1 MAICFRFENKLPSEI
16 YKLILDIVTDAEQ
29 RGVVG
34 PSARSNHTCQPCLSH
49 EQPIR
54 IRATGRDARNPS
66 WRNLHAAWSV
76 RFRQEHL
83 AQYPGL
89 ARPAFG
95 GPVPTWE
102 TPLGGNSR
110 QQKNLIRLTSHCRAN
125 CSHVCS
131 EYRLRVGCPYVTFS
145 VWRVSYKATS
155 RATRRSRLKDP
166 IPCPCAHLENSQWHQ
181 WLESIRSYLCKY
193 PIQRCQVRAARSDS
207 TIRPRG
213 SLRTRM
219 GRPASPKSWV
229 LRSKNISKAPP
240 HRRP

>member
-34 PSARSNHTCQPCLSH
+34 PSARSNHTCQPCLLH

-66 WRNLHAAWSV
+66 WRNLHAAWGV

-95 GPVPTWE
+95 GPVPTWG
-102 TPLGGNSR
+102 TPLGGQLPATEKLHQVDQPLPGELLPMCVVGTAFGWVARTLPFRSGAF
-110 QQKNLIRLTSHCRAN
+110 LIR
-125 CSHVCS
+125 
-131 EYRLRVGCPYVTFS
+131 
-145 VWRVSYKATS
+145 
-155 RATRRSRLKDP
+155 
-166 IPCPCAHLENSQWHQ
+166 
-181 WLESIRSYLCKY
+181 
-193 PIQRCQVRAARSDS
+193 QRHGPLA
-207 TIRPRG
+207 
-213 SLRTRM
+213 
-219 GRPASPKSWV
+219 V
-229 LRSKNISKAPP
+229 LD
-240 HRRP
+240 